1 MNKQYKRGDE
11 VYKVTQIKGS
21 WVVYD
26 SLVDKFDKKY
36 YVANFG
42 PQGEEDAIELARN
55 LNIKYTADHDVTI
68 DFIHRLQDEAHAA
81 VKESLWEFTDNLIV
95 ENLRDWFKPHTDKR
109 TGKRFKGWINCR
121 TGGPCSSKSK
131 SGKYPACRP
140 THQQCK
146 KIKGKMHKKTS
157 SKRVS
162 WK

>member
-1 MNKQYKRGDE
+1 MSYTDRIRYIVVRTKSGRFAVKDQLGNQGIVATFDVDDE
-11 VYKVTQIKGS
+11 M
-21 WVVYD
+21 
-26 SLVDKFDKKY
+26 
-36 YVANFG
+36 
-42 PQGEEDAIELARN
+42 DAIFNADARN
-55 LNIKYTADHDVTI
+55 I
-68 DFIHRLQDEAHAA
+68 DFNQEQREVLSKMEELKKEIRPK
-81 VKESLWEFTDNLIV
+81 KESLDQYMDDLIV
-95 ENLRDWFKPHTDKR
+95 ENLRDWFKPHVDKR

-131 SGKYPACRP
+131 GGKYPACRP